1 MKSIGKRLYLARR
14 QQKLSMSAI
23 ANMTGISVSLISRIE
38 KDNANPTADVLSRL
52 AQALGGNLGDLMKA
66 KNEVTLPVSLM
77 IFISEYRDKYG
88 ELNEYDWQELL
99 ANICIGGRHPKTTED
114 WLLIFLHIKRS
125 LK

>member
-23 ANMTGISVSLISRIE
+23 ADMTGISASFISRIE
-38 KDNANPTADVLSRL
+38 KDNANPTTDVLSRL
-52 AQALGGNLGDLMKA
+52 AQALGVNLGDLMKA

-99 ANICIGGRHPKTTED
+99 VNICIGGRHPKTTED